1 MEAAMNYIITIPLYN
16 LEEKEEVLNTL
27 LKSPLLEGKG
37 RRVTI
42 KEVEGSLVTNECEIS
57 L

>member
-1 MEAAMNYIITIPLYN
+1 MNYIMTIPLYN